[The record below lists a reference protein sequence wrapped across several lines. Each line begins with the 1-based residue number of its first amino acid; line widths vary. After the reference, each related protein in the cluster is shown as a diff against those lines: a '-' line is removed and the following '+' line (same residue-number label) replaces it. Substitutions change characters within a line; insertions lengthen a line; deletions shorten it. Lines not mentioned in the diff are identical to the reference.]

1 MRTDTVETKVFKI
14 NELSDEAK
22 QAAILAL
29 SDINVNYDWWDFV
42 YENAKTI
49 GKLMGINISD
59 IYFSGFYSKGDGAC
73 FEGSYE
79 YVKGSVAAVKAHAP
93 KDTELHR
100 IVAELAAEQRKCFYQ
115 IRASVKQYGHYNH
128 RHCTDISVD
137 FESHT
142 GDQNYYSEE
151 IETNVIKL
159 LRDYM
164 LWIFKQLGSSHDH
177 LTSEEAVVETI
188 EANEYEF
195 TVDGDLYN

>member
-29 SDINVNYDWWDFV
+29 SDINVNYDWWDFI
-42 YENAKTI
+42 YEDAKTI

-59 IYFSGFYSKGDGAC
+59 IYFSGSYSRGGGAC

-79 YVKGSVAAVKAHAP
+79 YARGSVAAVKAYAP

-115 IRASVKQYGHYNH
+115 IRASVKQSGHRY
-128 RHCTDISVD
+128 CTDFNVD

-151 IETNVIKL
+151 AGTNVIEL

-164 LWIFKQLGSSHDH
+164 LWIYKQLGSSHDH